1 MRNEGKKML
10 KFRAVELEDKE
21 LIEKHYKKENHFLC
35 EYCFTD
41 IFIWGKHYNTEIAEE
56 NGFLFLRSDGE
67 EYDCYTVPD
76 GEGDFEGAMDS
87 LFEYAEA
94 KGRPWIFISVY
105 EEQKELLEKHYPCK
119 FEFTENRDNG
129 DYIYLAEKLAK
140 LSGKK
145 LHKKKNHVNRFY
157 KEYEGRWSF
166 ELLCDENIR
175 EFFSYQ
181 LDWCENDSAFLGEL
195 CAASI
200 ALKNY
205 KALGIVGGILRVDGK
220 IVGVTLGSRSFDDTM
235 IVHIEKADTAINGA
249 YQVINQQFVLN
260 CCEGIKYI
268 DREEDLGIE
277 GLRKA
282 KESYYPE
289 FITVNYIGKLK

>member
-1 MRNEGKKML
+1 ML
-10 KFRAVELEDKE
+10 EFKPIELKDKE
-21 LIEKHYKKENHFLC
+21 LIEKYFKRENHFLC

-41 IFIWGKHYNTEIAEE
+41 LFIWGKHYNTQYAESD
-56 NGFLFLRSDGE
+56 GFLYIRSDNE

-76 GEGDFEGAMDS
+76 GEGDFKKAMEK
-87 LFEYAEA
+87 LFEYTDQ
-94 KGRPWIFISVY
+94 KGKQWIFVSIY
-105 EEQKELLEKHYPCK
+105 KEQKEMLEKYYPGK
-119 FEFTENRDNG
+119 FEFEENRDNA
-129 DYIYLAEKLAK
+129 DYVYLAEKLAS

-157 KEYEGRWSF
+157 KEYEGRWSY
-166 ELLCDENIR
+166 EPLNDDNIR
-175 EFFSYQ
+175 EFFGYQ

-220 IVGVTLGSRSFDDTM
+220 IVAVTLGSKSFDDTM
-235 IVHIEKADTAINGA
+235 IVHIEKADYNINGA

-260 CCEGIKYI
+260 HCQDVKYV

-289 FITVNYIGKLK
+289 FTTLNYTGKLK

>member
-1 MRNEGKKML
+1 ML
-10 KFRAVELEDKE
+10 EFKPIEIKDKA
-21 LIEKHYKKENHFLC
+21 LIEKYFKRENHFLC

-41 IFIWGKHYNTEIAEE
+41 IFIWSKHYNAQYAESD
-56 NGFLFLRSDGE
+56 GFLFVKSEDTD
-67 EYDCYTVPD
+67 YVYYTVPH
-76 GEGDFEGAMDS
+76 GEGDFEKAVTTVIDYAQNTGRTWAFTS
-87 LFEYAEA
+87 IYPELKEKLEEYF
-94 KGRPWIFISVY
+94 PD
-105 EEQKELLEKHYPCK
+105 K
-119 FEFTENRDNG
+119 FEFEENRDNA
-129 DYIYLAEKLAK
+129 DYVYLAEKLAT

-157 KEYEGRWSF
+157 KEYEGRWSY
-166 ELLCDENIR
+166 EPINDDNIR
-175 EFFSYQ
+175 EFFSYH
-181 LDWCENDSAFLGEL
+181 LNWCNEDNEFLGEL

-205 KALGIVGGILRVDGK
+205 KELGIVGGILRIDNK
-220 IVGVTLGSRSFDDTM
+220 IVGVTLGSKSFDDTM
-235 IVHIEKADTAINGA
+235 IVHIEKADSSINGA

-260 CCEGIKYI
+260 HCQDVKYV

-289 FITVNYIGKLK
+289 LITLNYIGKLK

>member
-1 MRNEGKKML
+1 ML
-10 KFRAVELEDKE
+10 EFKPVELDDKE
-21 LIEKHYKKENHFLC
+21 IIEKYYKRENHFLC

-41 IFIWGKHYNTEIAEE
+41 IFIWGKHYNTQYAVCD
-56 NGFLFLRSDGE
+56 GFLYLKSDGE
-67 EYDCYTVPD
+67 DCCYYTVPEGD
-76 GEGDFEGAMDS
+76 GDFEKAMDS
-87 LFEYAEA
+87 ILEYANE
-94 KGRPWIFISVY
+94 KGGSWLFVSIYP
-105 EEQKELLEKHYPCK
+105 EKKEKLEKYYPDK
-119 FEFTENRDNG
+119 FEFEENRDNA
-129 DYIYLAEKLAK
+129 DYVYLAEKLAS

-157 KEYEGRWSF
+157 KEYEGRWSY
-166 ELLCDENIR
+166 EPLNDDNIR

-205 KALGIVGGILRVDGK
+205 KALGIVGGILRVDGN
-220 IVGVTLGSRSFDDTM
+220 IVAVTLGSKSFDDTM
-235 IVHIEKADTAINGA
+235 IVHIEKADYNINGA

-260 CCEGIKYI
+260 HCQDVKYV

-289 FITVNYIGKLK
+289 FITLNYTGKLK

>member
-1 MRNEGKKML
+1 ML
-10 KFRAVELEDKE
+10 EFKPIELKDKE
-21 LIEKHYKKENHFLC
+21 LIEKYFKRENHFLC

-41 IFIWGKHYNTEIAEE
+41 LFIWGKHYNTQYAESD
-56 NGFLFLRSDGE
+56 GFLYIRSDNE

-76 GEGDFEGAMDS
+76 GEGDFKKAMEK
-87 LFEYAEA
+87 LFEYIDQ
-94 KGRPWIFISVY
+94 KGKQWIFVSIY
-105 EEQKELLEKHYPCK
+105 KEQKEMLEKYYPGK
-119 FEFTENRDNG
+119 FEFEENRDNA
-129 DYIYLAEKLAK
+129 DYVYLAEKLAS

-157 KEYEGRWSF
+157 KEYEGRWSY
-166 ELLCDENIR
+166 EPLNDDNIR
-175 EFFSYQ
+175 EFFGYQ

-220 IVGVTLGSRSFDDTM
+220 IVAVTLGSKSFDDTM
-235 IVHIEKADTAINGA
+235 IVHIEKADYNINGA

-260 CCEGIKYI
+260 HCQDVKYV

-289 FITVNYIGKLK
+289 FTTLNYTGKLK

>member
-1 MRNEGKKML
+1 ML
-10 KFRAVELEDKE
+10 EFKPIEIKDKE
-21 LIEKHYKKENHFLC
+21 LIEKHFKRENHFLC

-41 IFIWGKHYNTEIAEE
+41 LFIWGKHYNTQYAEAD
-56 NGFLFLRSDGE
+56 GFLYIRSDNE
-67 EYDCYTVPD
+67 KYDCYTVPD
-76 GEGDFEGAMDS
+76 GEGDFKKAMEK
-87 LFEYAEA
+87 LFEFTDE
-94 KGRPWIFISVY
+94 KGRQWIFVSIY
-105 EEQKELLEKHYPCK
+105 QEQKEMLEKYYPGK
-119 FEFTENRDNG
+119 FEFEENRDNA
-129 DYIYLAEKLAK
+129 DYVYLAEKLAS

-157 KEYEGRWSF
+157 KEYEGRWIY
-166 ELLCDENIR
+166 EPLNDDNIR

-195 CAASI
+195 CAAST

-205 KALGIVGGILRVDGK
+205 KELGIVGGILRVDGK
-220 IVGVTLGSRSFDDTM
+220 IVAVTLGSKSFDDTM
-235 IVHIEKADTAINGA
+235 IVHIEKADYNINGA

-260 CCEGIKYI
+260 HCQDVKYV

-289 FITVNYIGKLK
+289 FTTLNYIGKLK

>member
-1 MRNEGKKML
+1 ML
-10 KFRAVELEDKE
+10 EFKSVELNDKE
-21 LIEKHYKKENHFLC
+21 IIEKYYKKENHFLC

-41 IFIWGKHYNTEIAEE
+41 IFIWGKHYNTQYAVCD
-56 NGFLFLRSDGE
+56 GFLFLKSDGE
-67 EYDCYTVPD
+67 GCCYYTVPEGD
-76 GEGDFEGAMDS
+76 GDFEKAMDRI
-87 LFEYAEA
+87 LEYANE
-94 KGRPWIFISVY
+94 KGGSWLFVSIYP
-105 EEQKELLEKHYPCK
+105 EQKEKLEKYYPDK
-119 FEFTENRDNG
+119 FEFEENRDNA
-129 DYIYLAEKLAK
+129 DYVYLAEKLAS

-157 KEYEGRWSF
+157 KEYDGRWSY
-166 ELLCDENIR
+166 EPLNDDNIK

-205 KALGIVGGILRVDGK
+205 KVLGIVGGILRVDGK
-220 IVGVTLGSRSFDDTM
+220 IVAVTLGSKSFDDTM
-235 IVHIEKADTAINGA
+235 IVHIEKADYNINGA

-260 CCEGIKYI
+260 HCKDVKYV

-289 FITVNYIGKLK
+289 FVTLNYTGKLK